1 MAYENN
7 DKEYA
12 SKGVGTAGLTTG
24 IIGTVLGSGILNNG
38 LAGIFGGNQNP
49 AASPV
54 YQLSQKDNEIAQ
66 LKAQQY
72 SDNKFFAL
80 SEKVASIDARVA
92 VSRLQLPAAHWA
104 IVDFDF
110 CSAYSVCWLVFL
122 GPLGTPL
129 SERGALFFAPFGR
142 PPYLRPLSAEAALFL
157 AVFLHSRRL
166 VCGRLEVASSRC
178 PQLSLPLIPCMVVL
192 ELSSP

>member
-54 YQLSQKDNEIAQ
+54 YQLSQKDNEIAL

-72 SDNKFFAL
+72 SDNKTFAL
-80 SEKVASIDARVA
+80 AERVA
-92 VSRLQLPAAHWA
+92 NLETKVVAIETAAPLRDKILSDSILNLQATLSRIAVPMVPNYALAPGYGPAMVGPMPPPGFALQPIVQGGTTSTPATTTTAQ
-104 IVDFDF
+104 
-110 CSAYSVCWLVFL
+110 
-122 GPLGTPL
+122 
-129 SERGALFFAPFGR
+129 GA
-142 PPYLRPLSAEAALFL
+142 
-157 AVFLHSRRL
+157 
-166 VCGRLEVASSRC
+166 
-178 PQLSLPLIPCMVVL
+178 
-192 ELSSP
+192 